1 MSPTTRKTPPQNPPQ
16 RPQPPKRP
24 RRPKRKGELT
34 RERILDAAEAL
45 FAEHGYEGATLRHVA
60 GRVNLRTPSLY
71 NHFDSKE
78 SLYAAVLERDL
89 SPVLLLLVEYV
100 ESGRDVEDANEEII
114 PVLMKIL
121 AERPALPRLLQ
132 HETLSGGQRLTPM
145 LREFLVPI
153 LEHGHSMAEPRARQ
167 AGWESDDVPL
177 LVLAL
182 IQVVLGFFTMAP
194 LYKDLNGLDLLAD
207 QSMARQTRFL
217 IELSQRLFAPR

>member
-1 MSPTTRKTPPQNPPQ
+1 MSGSSMDPDTNTR
-16 RPQPPKRP
+16 RG
-24 RRPKRKGELT
+24 RKGELT
-34 RERILDAAEAL
+34 RERILDAAETL
-45 FAEHGYEGATLRHVA
+45 FAQRGYEGATLRDVA
-60 GRVNLRTPSLY
+60 ARVNLRTPSLY

-78 SLYAAVLERDL
+78 SLYASVLERDL
-89 SPVLLLLVEYV
+89 GPVLRVLVEYV
-100 ESGRDVEDANEEII
+100 EQGSGTDDRNEEII

-145 LREFLVPI
+145 LREYIVPI
-153 LEHGHSMAEPRARQ
+153 FEHGHSMAEPRARA
-167 AGWESDDVPL
+167 AGWETHEVPL

-207 QSMARQTRFL
+207 QSLARQTRFL
-217 IELSQRLFAPR
+217 IELSQRLFAPQ